1 MRSPTSHLTTPGLST
16 VKETRQMEWF
26 YETGGQQAG
35 PLARSG
41 LDALIAS
48 GTIAPQTLVWRAGQ
62 SEWLPYSAVA
72 PAASAAEPPLI
83 PEGAVAACVECGGT
97 FARSEM

>member
-1 MRSPTSHLTTPGLST
+1 MRPTPSHLTTLELST
-16 VKETRQMEWF
+16 PKETRQMEWF

-35 PLARSG
+35 PIARSG
-41 LDALIAS
+41 LDSLIAS
-48 GTIAPQTLVWRAGQ
+48 GTITPQTLVWRAGQ
-62 SEWLPYSAVA
+62 SEWSPYSAVA

-83 PEGAVAACVECGGT
+83 PQGAVAACVECGGT